1 MVDKVY
7 EQPGINRIPPRERE
21 DGNSKPSPSTTL
33 SVTPLDDPKPVVVP
47 RFAQA

>member
-1 MVDKVY
+1 MVGKVY

-33 SVTPLDDPKPVVVP
+33 SVTPLDD
-47 RFAQA
+47 QNLS